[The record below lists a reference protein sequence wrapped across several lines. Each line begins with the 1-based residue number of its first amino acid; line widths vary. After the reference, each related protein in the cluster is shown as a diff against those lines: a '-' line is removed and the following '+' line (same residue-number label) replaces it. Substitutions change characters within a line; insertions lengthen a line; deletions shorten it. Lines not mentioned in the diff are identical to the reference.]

1 LSKSRSGAPRRVAVG
16 LLAGLLTV
24 VGFALAPPAGAV
36 DSVTTD
42 RVAGTTRYG
51 TAAAVAGQDEFS
63 GATTAILATGET
75 FPDALAAS
83 GLAGADA
90 PAPIVLTQSD
100 TYTQDAQQALNNLT
114 SVTNVVIVGGTAAIS
129 NGVEDAVKADG
140 FTVTRVAGNNRYETA
155 AAIADEMG
163 TVGSIGGLKTAI
175 IATGTNFADALSGG
189 PVAYKGNFPLLLVT
203 PDSVPSATEAELN
216 SLGIQQVLILGGTAA
231 VSNATQSDL
240 EGIVGNPA
248 VRIAG
253 TNRFGTSADVAQ
265 WAVDNMSWAP
275 TEVLLANGLNFP
287 DALSG
292 GPLGG
297 ERQAPILLTASI
309 PDEIQAFL
317 DAHSDTIAKLTAL
330 GGTGVISDDDI
341 AAAQDAAQT
350 TDNDN
355 AATANGTAT
364 TKPEL
369 VSAAFVE
376 TVTATFATTARPAG
390 TYIKYTF
397 DEQITGKAPTAA
409 KIKVYSAADVATAA
423 TTATVMSTDN
433 KSVEAYFPTFATASA
448 ASVLTTATV
457 DDDAVEG
464 QAGASDPNIEG
475 DAGITP
481 PGGTSA
487 AAGVTDAPDLVTVGN
502 FRAGTSADV
511 TAVDFTFDEAA
522 YVANV
527 TQGFHLVAL
536 DGSDVVCTGPTSG
549 STTVPSGGTIA
560 GGEGTTTFTVLCN
573 EAVGAVHWDATM
585 IARGYTKAA
594 AVGDAAGGGG
604 NTNPLEAADVS
615 NGGNSDGPDLSL
627 AVFAPASDST
637 TADVVAYIFDEPV
650 APGTIPSGG
659 VLYYATAANFG
670 IYKTDGTTF
679 SSWTA
684 CTRSTENNSTVLCL
698 APNGTINGSTFV
710 GANVKASTVTDTD
723 TPATAN
729 DADEVAVSPS
739 GGSTAGADRTS
750 GPDLTG
756 VAENTVTSPFGTVSH
771 TVTYTFD
778 EDTADGSGAA
788 VAADTNVP
796 SLFHLYES
804 DGIRL
809 DCASFASS
817 ALTTS
822 AATLAARDEDHDNTI
837 TCTSFV
843 AAVGGAA
850 ATDTQVHSAVVGT
863 VDAGAADGETVG
875 SDGSPEGAALV
886 EGTIGTAQA

>member
-1 LSKSRSGAPRRVAVG
+1 
-16 LLAGLLTV
+16 
-24 VGFALAPPAGAV
+24 V

-51 TAAAVAGQDEFS
+51 TAAAVAGQDDFS

-114 SVTNVVIVGGTAAIS
+114 SVTNVVIVGGTAAVS
-129 NGVEDAVKADG
+129 TGVENAVKADG

-163 TVGSIGGLKTAI
+163 TVGSTGGLKTAI

-189 PVAYKGNFPLLLVT
+189 PVAYKGNFPILLVT

-265 WAVDNMSWAP
+265 WAVDNMGWAP
-275 TEVLLANGLNFP
+275 AETLLANGLNFP
-287 DALSG
+287 DALAA

-297 ERQAPILLTASI
+297 ERQAPVLLTASI

-317 DAHSDTIAKLTAL
+317 DKHSDTIAKLTAL

-355 AATANGTAT
+355 TATANGTAT

-369 VSAAFVE
+369 VSATFVE
-376 TVTATFATTARPAG
+376 TRTATFATSSRLAG

-397 DEQITGKAPTAA
+397 DEQVTGKTPDAT
-409 KIKVYSAADVATAA
+409 KFKVYKANDPANAATAA
-423 TTATVMSTDN
+423 TSATIMDTDN
-433 KSVEAYFPTFATASA
+433 HSVEAFFGGAAFDTAAEA
-448 ASVLTTATV
+448 AVLTTATV

-464 QAGASDPNIEG
+464 QAGLSDPNIEG
-475 DAGITP
+475 DSGITP
-481 PGGTSA
+481 PSSGSTAA
-487 AAGVTDAPDLVTVGN
+487 AAGVTDAPDLVSVGN

-522 YVANV
+522 YEGNAS
-527 TQGFHLVAL
+527 QGFHLVTTTGA
-536 DGSDVVCTGPTSG
+536 DVVCTGPASG

-573 EAVGAVHWDATM
+573 EALNAAHWDATT
-585 IARGYTKAA
+585 IVRGYDVAG
-594 AVGDAAGGGG
+594 AVGDAAGGTG

-615 NGGNSDGPDLSL
+615 NGGNSDAPDLSL
-627 AVFAPASDST
+627 VVFAPASDST
-637 TADVVAYIFDEPV
+637 SFDFVAYIFDESV
-650 APGTIPSGG
+650 SSTILSSS
-659 VLYYATAANFG
+659 AFG
-670 IYKTDGTTF
+670 IYKSTGATTNMSPGF
-679 SSWTA
+679 CS
-684 CTRSTENNSTVLCL
+684 RSTENNQTVLCAL
-698 APNGTINGSTFV
+698 GNGTINGSTYV
-710 GANVKASTVTDTD
+710 GGNVKAGAVNDTD
-723 TPATAN
+723 TSPNTN
-729 DADEVAVSPS
+729 DADEVGVSPS
-739 GGSTAGADRTS
+739 GSASAGADRTS
-750 GPDLTG
+750 GPDL
-756 VAENTVTSPFGTVSH
+756 VSVKVNSATSPFGTVTH
-771 TVTYTFD
+771 NVTYTFD
-778 EDTADGSGAA
+778 EDTADASADAA
-788 VAADTNVP
+788 AADVNVP
-796 SLFHLYES
+796 ALFHLYLS
-804 DGIRL
+804 DGIAL
-809 DCASFASS
+809 NCKATTGFASS
-817 ALTTS
+817 SLTS
-822 AATLAARDEDHDNTI
+822 GSATLAARDEDHDNTI
-837 TCTSFV
+837 TCYSYVVT
-843 AAVGGAA
+843 VGGAA
-850 ATDTQVHSAVVGT
+850 ATDTQVASAVVGT
-863 VDAGAADGETVG
+863 VDQFAADDETTG
-875 SDGSPEGAALV
+875 QQGSPEGAALV
-886 EGTIGTAQA
+886 EGTTGTAQS